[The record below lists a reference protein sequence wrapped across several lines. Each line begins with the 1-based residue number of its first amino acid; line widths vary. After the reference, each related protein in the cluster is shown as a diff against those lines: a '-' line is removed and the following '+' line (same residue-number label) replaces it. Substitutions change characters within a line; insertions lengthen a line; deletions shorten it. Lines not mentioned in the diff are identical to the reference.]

1 VSYSSDLRID
11 RVTHADLV
19 RVAELHRRAFPDAA
33 ITSFGL
39 EAVRRYYLWLIEGP
53 HDAAV
58 MGAFRHDTLLGFCA
72 AGVFRGAMNGFLREN
87 RAFLAHHLLLH
98 PRLLAS
104 SLIRDRL
111 REALRI
117 TARYSRR
124 LRSTRSSSGSATDV
138 PRFGV
143 LSIATDP
150 DVRGSGAGRALMLE
164 AETRAREQHHDKMIL
179 TVHPE
184 NERAVR
190 FYEQLGWV
198 RSLDNQVW
206 RGAMVKHL
214 TEQTP

>member
-1 VSYSSDLRID
+1 MTSSGDLQIHRLA
-11 RVTHADLV
+11 RADLV

-33 ITSFGL
+33 ISAFGP
-39 EAVRRYYLWLIEGP
+39 EAVQRYYRWLIEGP

-58 MGAFRHDTLLGFCA
+58 MGAFRADALLGFCA

-87 RAFLAHHLLLH
+87 RGFLVRHLLLH

-104 SLIRDRL
+104 SLIRERL

-124 LRSTRSSSGSATDV
+124 LRRSPPTNKPTSEA

-164 AETRAREQHHDKMIL
+164 AETRARDQGHERMVL
-179 TVHPE
+179 TVHPK

-198 RSLDNQVW
+198 RSLDDQEW
-206 RGAMVKHL
+206 RGTMVKHL
-214 TEQTP
+214 TEQKP